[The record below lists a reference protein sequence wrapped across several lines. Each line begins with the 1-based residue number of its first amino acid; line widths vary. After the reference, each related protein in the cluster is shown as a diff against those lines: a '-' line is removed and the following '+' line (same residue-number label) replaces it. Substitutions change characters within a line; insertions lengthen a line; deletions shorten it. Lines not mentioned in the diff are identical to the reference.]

1 MKSDRLNWCAGQK
14 KGLKIV
20 EPSENLSSVYFQK
33 AESAL
38 NMLNSALEKKEI
50 DWIVTTSYYA
60 RYFALYALLAKCGIK
75 CEIHDCTIL
84 AMKTIFVDENL
95 LSPELY
101 KEIEESKNL
110 RTDLQ
115 YYAYKE
121 FDKNKVMNLAS
132 SAPDFVLK
140 IKEAI
145 ESFSEKEISQ
155 VRKKLLNS
163 LH

>member
-1 MKSDRLNWCAGQK
+1 MKSDRLNWCARQK

-20 EPSENLSSVYFQK
+20 EPSENLSTVYFQK

-38 NMLNSALEKKEI
+38 NMLNSAIEKKEI

-60 RYFALYALLAKCGIK
+60 RYFAFYALLAKCGIK

-84 AMKTIFVDENL
+84 AMKTLFTDENL
-95 LSPELY
+95 LNLALY
-101 KEIEESKNL
+101 SEIEESKSL

-121 FDKNKVMNLAS
+121 FDKNKVMNLAKT
-132 SAPDFVLK
+132 APDFVLK

-145 ESFSEKEISQ
+145 ESFGEKEISQ
-155 VRKKLLNS
+155 VRKKLANS
-163 LH
+163 IH